1 MKTNNI
7 FKKSAV
13 IAAMCLVATP
23 AFAQTETTDSTATDS
38 TATENIVKVTG
49 WGDFKLFLDPG
60 HSGTENQGLW
70 GYSEAQKVF
79 AIAQTIKE
87 YLTTYTDMPADN
99 LMLCREDET
108 TVVDLEERSD
118 MANAWG
124 ADFYY
129 SIHSDASATDNTTVT
144 LFGGWMK
151 DGVEVEKTPNGGKAF
166 GEILCPN
173 LTDMMMNFACTGTRG
188 NWYDRCF
195 YLRGE
200 TTHTYQYPYLSV
212 NRRSNMA
219 SLLSEGAYHTIAAQQ
234 QLNINAEYKRLE
246 ALAGFQSLLKYHNM
260 ELPAQTFLAGI
271 IRNSENSTP
280 INGVK
285 VTVDGKTYTTD
296 TWESA
301 FSKYTR
307 NENLIHN
314 GFYMFEGLTAGQTYD
329 VTFEVDGFESKTVQV
344 TIKEGGQGAT
354 NDFVTVQH
362 VELTNIAPAKVDAI
376 SIEDVTNVSPI
387 YPLVITFSRN
397 MDKESVENAITI
409 DNSGEISYSW
419 VNDYTL
425 SIDISKLDPMW
436 TYKITI
442 DGSIAKNSQTQQ
454 LFDGDGDGVEG
465 GNYELSITIAEPDV
479 TAPEVVTTYPATDA
493 TAEFALMPPIR
504 IEYNEEIAWNADK
517 HADFV
522 TVKDSDG
529 KIYEGTTTHAVVAGK
544 SVIHFYTNDT
554 IPADK
559 CFLVSVK
566 AGLPDLSGNVTEDY
580 YFRFLSEYR
589 TKTSSTVIFPL
600 SSADGFWAPNGSGS
614 TSGLTDEGN
623 SMTTSDIAPNK
634 NTAGSALMT
643 YSFDEYFADELWQIR
658 EYTPTQS
665 GVNANRAIEDG
676 VLTFWVYGDGSN
688 NAVSA
693 MVRINS
699 SELKYPDPQT
709 VLDFRGWNLVKWD
722 LKNDAFQHFTGES
735 TEISTWRF
743 DSFLMKH
750 EWTDIDDEE
759 VPYQEWSGAINFNNL
774 EFSQW
779 SDATQTANAD
789 DIEIPSSGVEDI
801 EAIAEIKTSCN
812 GEVLNI
818 SAANAIESVEIYNAS
833 GVLAIVAN
841 PTSSQAIIS
850 VASLTNGVYIAKV
863 TTGGNVKTVKFIK

>member
-1 MKTNNI
+1 MKTI
-7 FKKSAV
+7 LSLLKKSAV
-13 IAAMCLVATP
+13 IVAVCTISAP
-23 AFAQTETTDSTATDS
+23 VFAQEATDSTTIDSTAT
-38 TATENIVKVTG
+38 ATPKVTG

-60 HSGTENQGLW
+60 HSGTENRGLW

-79 AIAQTIKE
+79 VIAQTMKE
-87 YLTTYTDMPADN
+87 YLLTYTDMPAEN
-99 LMLCREDET
+99 LMLCREDEVT
-108 TVVDLEERSD
+108 EVGLEERSD

-129 SIHSDASATDNTTVT
+129 SIHSDAAAENNTTVT

-151 DGVEVEKTPNGGKAF
+151 DGVEIEKTPNGGKAF

-195 YLRGE
+195 YMRGE
-200 TTHTYQYPYLSV
+200 TTHANQYPYLSV

-219 SLLSEGAYHTIAAQQ
+219 SLLSEGAYHTIAEQQ

-246 ALAGFQSLLKYHNM
+246 ALAGFQSILKYHNM
-260 ELPAQTFLAGI
+260 QLPSQTFLAGI

-314 GFYMFEGLTAGQTYD
+314 GFYFFEGLTAGQTYD
-329 VTFEVDGFESKTVQV
+329 VTFEVDGYAPQTVQV
-344 TIKEGGQGAT
+344 TIKDGGQGST
-354 NDFVTVQH
+354 KDFVTVQH
-362 VELTNIAPAKVDAI
+362 VEMTNIAPAKVDAI
-376 SIEDVTNVSPI
+376 SAEDVTNVSPI

-397 MDKESVENAITI
+397 MDKESVEKAISI
-409 DNSGEISYSW
+409 NNSGEITYSW

-436 TYKITI
+436 TYDITI

-454 LFDGDGDGVEG
+454 MFDGDGDGVEG
-465 GNYELSITIAEPDV
+465 GNYVLSITIAEPDV
-479 TAPEVVTTYPATDA
+479 TAPSVISTYPAADA

-504 IEYNEEIAWNADK
+504 IEYDEEIVWNADK
-517 HADFV
+517 HSDFI

-529 KIYEGTTTHAVVAGK
+529 KVYEGTATHAVVNGN
-544 SVIHFYTNDT
+544 SVLHFYTNDT

-566 AGLPDLSGNVTEDY
+566 GGVPDISGNETEEFH
-580 YFRFLSEYR
+580 FRFLSEYR
-589 TKTSSTVIFPL
+589 TKTSSNVIFPL
-600 SSADGFWAPNGSGS
+600 TSADGFWAPNGSGS

-623 SMTTSDIAPNK
+623 SLTSSTLAPNK

-643 YSFDEYFADELWQIR
+643 YSFDEYFANEVWQIR

-665 GVNANRAIEDG
+665 GVNANRNISDG
-676 VLTFWVYGDGSN
+676 ILTFWLYGDGSN

-693 MVRINS
+693 MIRINN
-699 SELKYPDPQT
+699 SELKYQDPQT
-709 VLDFRGWNLVKWD
+709 TIDFRGWNLVKWD
-722 LKNDAFQHFTGES
+722 LKNEPFTHFTGES
-735 TEISTWRF
+735 TTISTWRF
-743 DSFLMKH
+743 DSFFMRH

-759 VPYQEWSGAINFNNL
+759 TPYQAWSGAVNFNNL

-779 SDATQTANAD
+779 NDATQTAKPE
-789 DIEIPSSGVEDI
+789 DITIPSSGVEATESI
-801 EAIAEIKTSCN
+801 SEIKTSCN
-812 GEVLNI
+812 GEALNI
-818 SAANAIESVEIYNAS
+818 CATNAIESVEIYDVS
-833 GVLAIVAN
+833 GSVAIIAN
-841 PTSSQAIIS
+841 PASSQAIIS
-850 VASLTNGVYIAKV
+850 VANLSNGVYIAKI
-863 TTGGNVKTVKFIK
+863 TTEGNVKTVKFIK

>member
-1 MKTNNI
+1 MKTINI

-13 IAAMCLVATP
+13 IAAMCLIAMP
-23 AFAQTETTDSTATDS
+23 NFAQESTDTTTTDSTNSAS
-38 TATENIVKVTG
+38 KEITG

-60 HSGTENQGLW
+60 HSMTENRGLW

-79 AIAQTIKE
+79 AISQTIKE
-87 YLTTYTDMPADN
+87 YLTTYTDMPAEN
-99 LMLCREDET
+99 LMLCREDEVT
-108 TVVDLEERSD
+108 EVGLEERSD

-129 SIHSDASATDNTTVT
+129 SIHSDASADNNTTVT

-151 DGVEVEKTPNGGKAF
+151 NGVEVEKTPNGGKAF

-173 LTDMMMNFACTGTRG
+173 LTNMMMDFACTGTRG

-195 YLRGE
+195 YMRGE
-200 TTHTYQYPYLSV
+200 TTHANQYPYLSV

-234 QLNINAEYKRLE
+234 QLNINTEYKRLE
-246 ALAGFQSLLKYHNM
+246 ALAAFQSILKYRGLNV
-260 ELPAQTFLAGI
+260 PKQTFLAGI
-271 IRNSENSTP
+271 VSNSENNTP

-285 VTVDGKTYTTD
+285 VSVDGKTYTTD
-296 TWESA
+296 TWESV
-301 FSKYTR
+301 FNKYTK

-314 GFYMFEGLTAGQTYD
+314 GFYFFEGLTAGETYD

-344 TIKEGGQGAT
+344 TIKEGGQGET
-354 NDFVTVQH
+354 KDFVTVQH
-362 VELTNIAPAKVDAI
+362 IELTNTAPAKVDAI
-376 SIEDVTNVSPI
+376 SVEDATNVSPV
-387 YPLVITFSRN
+387 YPLVVTFSRN
-397 MDKESVENAITI
+397 MDKASVENAITI
-409 DNSGEISYSW
+409 DNNGELSYSW

-479 TAPEVVTTYPATDA
+479 TAPAVVTTYPANES
-493 TAEFALMPPIR
+493 TAEYAQMPPIR
-504 IEYNEEIAWNADK
+504 IEYDEEIVWNADK
-517 HADFV
+517 HGECI
-522 TVKDSDG
+522 TLKDSDG

-554 IPADK
+554 IAVDK

-566 AGLPDLSGNVTEDY
+566 GGLPDLSGNETEEFH
-580 YFRFLSEYR
+580 FRFLSEYR
-589 TKTSSTVIFPL
+589 TKTSSTVLFPL
-600 SSADGFWAPNGSGS
+600 TSADGFWAPNGSGS

-623 SMTTSDIAPNK
+623 STTSSTLAPNK

-643 YSFDEYFADELWQIR
+643 YSFDEYFANETWQIR

-665 GVNANRAIEDG
+665 GINANRNISDG
-676 VLTFWVYGDGSN
+676 ILTFWLYGDGSN
-688 NAVSA
+688 NSVSA
-693 MVRINS
+693 MLRINN
-699 SELKYPDPQT
+699 SELKYQDPQT
-709 VLDFRGWNLVKWD
+709 TINFRGWNLVKWD
-722 LKNDAFQHFTGES
+722 IKNEPFTHFTGES
-735 TEISTWRF
+735 TTISTWRF
-743 DSFLMKH
+743 DSFFMRH
-750 EWTDIDDEE
+750 EWTDIDDDS
-759 VPYQEWSGAINFNNL
+759 VPFQAWSGAINFNNL

-779 SDATQTANAD
+779 NDAQQTASIN
-789 DIEIPSSGVEDI
+789 DIELPAVGVEKI
-801 EAIAEIKTSCN
+801 ETDFEIKTSCN

-818 SAANAIESVEIYNAS
+818 CATNAIESVEIYNVS
-833 GVLAIVAN
+833 GVLTNTVN

-850 VASLTNGVYIAKV
+850 VSHLTNGVYIAKI
-863 TTGGNVKTVKFIK
+863 TTMGNVKTIKFIK